1 MTTYTHTKTGQT
13 LTKTEAIALTINA
26 RKFRFSLYRPEI
38 KIVETMHA
46 RKIEAEIVKA
56 GFHAEYLNS
65 EHGYTI
71 KTGRGQN
78 PSFAPTGFLSME
90 DARRIFA
97 KS

>member
-1 MTTYTHTKTGQT
+1 MILTTTQAAS
-13 LTKTEAIALTINA
+13 LRINS
-26 RKFRFSLYRPEI
+26 RDFRFPAYREEI
-38 KIVETMHA
+38 RLVETMHA
-46 RKIEAEIVKA
+46 RKVEGEMRKA

-71 KTGRGQN
+71 KTGRGGF
-78 PSFAPTGFLSME
+78 PSFAPTGFISME